1 MLCCVVSNLV
11 LRGFEESWVCCRAA
25 CSRLFKLLVMGEVG
39 GEELGDV
46 DMEDEGEAH
55 RCGTAFSWVSSVV
68 LSPDRAL
75 WRRGKVKEGRR

>member
-1 MLCCVVSNLV
+1 
-11 LRGFEESWVCCRAA
+11 
-25 CSRLFKLLVMGEVG
+25 MGEVG